1 MLRAS
6 LPARRRAPGRPARA
20 PEMTMVFDAQPR
32 AARIGRADGTRP
44 LLLALVEGPLQ
55 TTDLFEL
62 GDELL
67 AQLEKM
73 SDV

>member
-1 MLRAS
+1 
-6 LPARRRAPGRPARA
+6 
-20 PEMTMVFDAQPR
+20 MTMVFDAQPR

-44 LLLALVEGPLQ
+44 LLLAFVEGPLQ